1 MEEYE
6 GAINFFFEYVLWP
19 NYITSND
26 GNLFYASIDN
36 FDSVSGV
43 AEDMAVIS
51 KRGMGIGELYS
62 KLVVGK
68 DFVKLT
74 LDYMINNGVHN
85 KEKVIEI
92 RNSLEETL

>member
-1 MEEYE
+1 
-6 GAINFFFEYVLWP
+6 
-19 NYITSND
+19 
-26 GNLFYASIDN
+26 
-36 FDSVSGV
+36 
-43 AEDMAVIS
+43 MAVIS